1 MFSGI
6 EKVNVQVVVFPV
18 SLRCQDGASI
28 FDDLNEDVNLS
39 LDIWVAV
46 EGAFSE
52 HPE

>member
-1 MFSGI
+1 MLSGI
-6 EKVNVQVVVFPV
+6 EKVSVQVIPFSV

-52 HPE
+52 HSE

>member
-1 MFSGI
+1 MLSGI
-6 EKVNVQVVVFPV
+6 ENVNVQVVTFPV

-28 FDDLNEDVNLS
+28 LDDLNEDVNLS

-46 EGAFSE
+46 EGAFSA